1 MPGGL
6 DKVLSLRD
14 CTKYFNVVDE
24 LNWDTL
30 DKYEAHIRTVYYV
43 EYNKKEWILSK
54 CSCIFWA
61 KNYFCHHVV
70 GLAVEN
76 KKVQYLDVHK
86 QIEIGRTRPRGQP
99 KKTASALVRQDDYIS
114 SDTSESDSDSVDS
127 EESSEPVKIIKKK
140 TAAKRGPK
148 PKNKKKL

>member
-1 MPGGL
+1 MRRRDDSMMHVSFDVVPKMGLKDWTNSWQWSTLSKQIVRYKKEGRNCFCMPGGL

-86 QIEIGRTRPRGQP
+86 QIEIQN
-99 KKTASALVRQDDYIS
+99 
-114 SDTSESDSDSVDS
+114 
-127 EESSEPVKIIKKK
+127 KICMNLINM
-140 TAAKRGPK
+140 RI
-148 PKNKKKL
+148 